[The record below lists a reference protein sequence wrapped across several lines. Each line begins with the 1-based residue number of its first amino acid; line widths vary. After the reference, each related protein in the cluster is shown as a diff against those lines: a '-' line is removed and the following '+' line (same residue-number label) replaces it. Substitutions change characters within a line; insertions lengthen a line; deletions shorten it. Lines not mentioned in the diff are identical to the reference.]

1 MLPRINLQIVIWKEG
16 DMYVAESPLL
26 GVVSQGDTV
35 RSALENVKEAIEL
48 YFEDPD
54 VQKQMLSNQR
64 FLEIPYINI
73 NISPAQEDLERGWR
87 LNEQITNPLGG

>member
-1 MLPRINLQIVIWKEG
+1 MLPRINLQIVIWKEE

-54 VQKQMLSNQR
+54 VQREVFSR
-64 FLEIPYINI
+64 FFGIPQINI
-73 NISPAQEDLERGWR
+73 NISPTRAQEDLERGWW
-87 LNEQITNPLGG
+87 LNEQITNPLG